1 MGWGWWQKPW
11 LIGSIVGTLLLLP
24 AGAAAQRGGPSLE
37 QRLERLERLMSSSA
51 MMDLMEGVQR
61 LQSELQ
67 ELRGE
72 VEQQT
77 HIVEQ
82 LRQRQRELYLDVD
95 RRLRRMEAG
104 VPGAPP
110 VASSPGAPMPRARV
124 PVPTSPAAARPQ
136 APPPPTSAG
145 TPPVAAVPAVDP
157 VKEQAAYQRAFNL
170 LKEGRYE
177 QAAAAFQAFL
187 SEYQGGHYADNA
199 QYWLGEA
206 YYVTRQFEPA
216 LTEFQKLMQNYPA
229 SSKVTHAMLKVGYI
243 YDEMDKPDKARET
256 LKGLIANHPKT
267 TAARLAEERLRR
279 MKQEGR

>member
-1 MGWGWWQKPW
+1 MGRGWWQKPW
-11 LIGSIVGTLLLLP
+11 LIGSIAGTVLLLP

-61 LQSELQ
+61 LQTELQ
-67 ELRGE
+67 EMRGE
-72 VEQQT
+72 LEQQT
-77 HIVEQ
+77 HIAEQ

-104 VPGAPP
+104 GAGAP
-110 VASSPGAPMPRARV
+110 ASAAPSRV
-124 PVPTSPAAARPQ
+124 PVPQGRVPVPASPALQSQ
-136 APPPPTSAG
+136 APLPAASAAG
-145 TPPVAAVPAVDP
+145 APSVATVPAVDP

-177 QAAAAFQAFL
+177 QAAAAFKTFL
-187 SEYQGGHYADNA
+187 GEYQGGHYADNA

-206 YYVTRQFEPA
+206 YYVTRQFDPA
-216 LTEFQKLMQNYPA
+216 LTEFQKLVRDYPA

-256 LKGLIANHPKT
+256 LNGLIVNHPKT

>member
-1 MGWGWWQKPW
+1 MAE
-11 LIGSIVGTLLLLP
+11 TLAGLP
-24 AGAAAQRGGPSLE
+24 AGAAAQRGPSLE
-37 QRLERLERLMSSSA
+37 QRLERLERLLSSTA
-51 MMDLMEGVQR
+51 MLDLMEGVQR

-67 ELRGE
+67 VLRGE

-77 HIVEQ
+77 HTLEQ

-104 VPGAPP
+104 APGAPAIA
-110 VASSPGAPMPRARV
+110 VAPAA
-124 PVPTSPAAARPQ
+124 PVPRDGPPASTTPAVKPQ
-136 APPPPTSAG
+136 AALPLGSAG
-145 TPPVAAVPAVDP
+145 AAVAEAPAVDP

-170 LKEGRYE
+170 LKEGRYD
-177 QAAAAFQAFL
+177 QAAGAFKAFL

-216 LTEFQKLMQNYPA
+216 LAEFQRLIQDYPA
-229 SSKVTHAMLKVGYI
+229 SSKLTHAMLKVGYI
-243 YDEMDKPDKARET
+243 YDEMGEPARARET
-256 LKGLIANHPKT
+256 LQGLMADHPKT
-267 TAARLAEERLRR
+267 TAARLADERLRR

>member
-1 MGWGWWQKPW
+1 MADGWRLRPW
-11 LIGSIVGTLLLLP
+11 LFGYLAGSMLLLP

-37 QRLERLERLMSSSA
+37 QRVQRLERLMSSTA
-51 MMDLMEGVQR
+51 MLDLMEGVQR

-67 ELRGE
+67 ELRGQ
-72 VEQQT
+72 VEEQT
-77 HIVEQ
+77 HTVEQ
-82 LRQRQRELYLDVD
+82 LKQRQRELYLDVD

-104 VPGAPP
+104 GPRTAAGPITPRVAVPTAKPPGSTPAVGSSRPAPP
-110 VASSPGAPMPRARV
+110 D
-124 PVPTSPAAARPQ
+124 Q
-136 APPPPTSAG
+136 Q
-145 TPPVAAVPAVDP
+145 AAVPTAPSVDP

-177 QAAAAFQAFL
+177 RAAKAFHEFL
-187 SEYQGGHYADNA
+187 AEYRGGHYADNA

-206 YYVTRQFEPA
+206 YYVTRKFEPA
-216 LTEFQKLMQNYPA
+216 LAEFQKLSKEYPA
-229 SSKVTHAMLKVGYI
+229 SSKLTHALLKVGYI
-243 YDEMDKPDKARET
+243 YDEMGQPARAREV

>member
-1 MGWGWWQKPW
+1 MADGWRLRPW
-11 LIGSIVGTLLLLP
+11 LFGYLAGSMLLLP

-37 QRLERLERLMSSSA
+37 QRVQRLERLMSSTA
-51 MMDLMEGVQR
+51 MLDLMEGVQR

-72 VEQQT
+72 VEEQT
-77 HIVEQ
+77 HTVEQ
-82 LRQRQRELYLDVD
+82 LKLRQRELYLDVD

-104 VPGAPP
+104 GP
-110 VASSPGAPMPRARV
+110 S
-124 PVPTSPAAARPQ
+124 T
-136 APPPPTSAG
+136 
-145 TPPVAAVPAVDP
+145 AAVPVTPRVAVPAAKPPVSATPAAGPSQSAPPDQQAAVPTAPSVDP

-177 QAAAAFQAFL
+177 RAAKAFHEFL
-187 SEYQGGHYADNA
+187 AEYRGGNYADNA

-206 YYVTRQFEPA
+206 YYVTRKFEPA
-216 LTEFQKLMQNYPA
+216 LAEFQKLRKEYPA
-229 SSKVTHAMLKVGYI
+229 SSKLTHALLKVGYI
-243 YDEMDKPDKARET
+243 YDEMGEPARAREV
-256 LKGLIANHPKT
+256 LNGLIANHPRT